1 VQKQKSTIL
10 IWGYA
15 DTGNKDRL
23 YL

>member
-1 VQKQKSTIL
+1 VQQQKSTIL

-15 DTGNKDRL
+15 DTGNKGRL